1 VSDTVHPRDPDGQV
15 ESEGLLEDMGYHGQL
30 HRGLNLLGNLALT
43 LSDITPTASLLVV
56 GTAVIATA
64 GTGSVWAYL
73 IGGFIALNVAL
84 CMGELGSMFPVAG
97 GLYSIVTRVLG
108 RPIGFLALL
117 DYIGQAVFLP
127 ASVAFGVGTYIHS
140 LAPSLSTNWIAAGMM
155 ILVALVAMLD
165 VKLNAIMIGF
175 FLVIELVVVVIL
187 ALAGFL
193 HPHQSLSTF
202 THPHMAAGTSG
213 IGPVATSAILAA
225 LAVALFSV
233 NGYDSAINFSEET
246 EGSAAGVGKAVVLAA
261 SIGIVFELI
270 PFIGVS
276 LGATNLPGFLHSST
290 PLTDVVRS
298 SFGHTAVTL
307 VTWGAILAIF
317 NASLAITLQFSRV
330 VWASGRDRAWPLPVS
345 RALAWVHPRF
355 RMPWVA
361 NAVVGICGAIL
372 CIQSSLISVVTF
384 TSVLIIVLYALI
396 AISALVSRFTQK
408 QLERPFRMPLWPVS
422 PIIALVGVGIALS
435 QQKGSDL
442 IIVVAIFAGGIVYYL
457 GFLRPR
463 SDRYWSHLTV
473 PEHELAAA
481 ADTTK
486 PAGSHPDRVGS

>member
-1 VSDTVHPRDPDGQV
+1 MSQAVPPHEPPPAV
-15 ESEGLLEDMGYHGQL
+15 ESELLLEDMGYQASL
-30 HRGLNLLGNLALT
+30 QRGLNLIGNLALT

-73 IGGFIALNVAL
+73 IGGFIAINVAL

-108 RPIGFLALL
+108 RPVGFLALL
-117 DYIGQAVFLP
+117 DYIGQAIFLP
-127 ASVAFGVGTYIHS
+127 ASVAFGVGTYVHS
-140 LAPSLSTNWIAAGMM
+140 LAPSLSTNWIAAAMM
-155 ILVALVAMLD
+155 ILVALIACLD
-165 VKLNAIMIGF
+165 VKVNAIMIAF
-175 FLVIELVVVVIL
+175 FLAIEMLVVVML

-193 HPHQSLSTF
+193 HVHHSVSTF
-202 THPHMAAGTSG
+202 THPHMAAAGG
-213 IGPVATSAILAA
+213 LGPVSTSAIVAA

-246 EGSAAGVGKAVVLAA
+246 EGSASGVGRAVVLAA
-261 SIGIVFELI
+261 VIGIVFEVI

-276 LGATNLPGFLHSST
+276 LGAANLSGFLHSTT

-298 SFGHTAVTL
+298 SFGHTAVDL
-307 VTWGAILAIF
+307 VTYGAILAIF

-345 RALAWVHPRF
+345 RALEWVHPRF

-361 NAVVGICGAIL
+361 TLLVGVCGAVL
-372 CIQSSLISVVTF
+372 CVQSSLISVVTF

-396 AISALVSRFTQK
+396 AIAALVSRVRQRE
-408 QLERPFRMPLWPVS
+408 LERPFRMPLWPVS
-422 PIIALVGVGIALS
+422 PVITLVGVGIAIS

-442 IIVVAIFAGGIVYYL
+442 LIVAAIFVGGLVYYG
-457 GFLRPR
+457 GFLAPR
-463 SDRYWSHLTV
+463 KDRYWSHLTV
-473 PEHELAAA
+473 PEHELAAERA
-481 ADTTK
+481 R
-486 PAGSHPDRVGS
+486 S

>member
-1 VSDTVHPRDPDGQV
+1 VSDVVHPHHPPQEV
-15 ESEGLLEDMGYHGQL
+15 ESEQLLEDMGYQREL
-30 HRGLNLLGNLALT
+30 QRGLNLLGNLALT

-127 ASVAFGVGTYIHS
+127 ASVAFGVGTYINS

-155 ILVALVAMLD
+155 ILVALIACLD
-165 VKLNAIMIGF
+165 VKLNAVMIAF
-175 FLVIELVVVVIL
+175 FLVIELVVVVVL

-193 HPHQSLSTF
+193 HPHQPLSAF

-213 IGPVATSAILAA
+213 LGPVATSAILAA

-246 EGSAAGVGKAVVLAA
+246 EGSASGVGKAVVLAA
-261 SIGIVFELI
+261 TVGIVFELI

-276 LGATNLPGFLHSST
+276 LGAANLPGFLHSTT

-307 VTWGAILAIF
+307 VTYGAILAIF

-330 VWASGRDRAWPLPVS
+330 VWASGRDRAWPMPIS
-345 RALAWVHPRF
+345 NALAWVHPRF
-355 RMPWVA
+355 RMPWVSTML
-361 NAVVGICGAIL
+361 VGLLGAIL

-384 TSVLIIVLYALI
+384 TAVLIIVLYALI
-396 AISALVSRFTQK
+396 AISALVSRFTQRG
-408 QLERPFRMPLWPVS
+408 LERPFTMPLWPVS

-442 IIVVAIFAGGIVYYL
+442 IIVAAIFAGGIVYYL

-463 SDRYWSHLTV
+463 QDRYWSHLTV
-473 PEHELAAA
+473 PEHELAVV
-481 ADTTK
+481 
-486 PAGSHPDRVGS
+486 PE

>member
-1 VSDTVHPRDPDGQV
+1 MSQTVPPRKPGEGV
-15 ESEGLLEDMGYHGQL
+15 ESELLLEDMGYQPSL
-30 HRGLNLLGNLALT
+30 QRGLNLLGNLALT

-73 IGGFIALNVAL
+73 IGGFIAINVAL

-108 RPIGFLALL
+108 RPAGFLALL
-117 DYIGQAVFLP
+117 DYIGQAIFLP

-155 ILVALVAMLD
+155 ILVALIACLD
-165 VKLNAIMIGF
+165 VKVNAVMIAF
-175 FLVIELVVVVIL
+175 FLAIEMAVVVML

-193 HPHQSLSTF
+193 HVHQSVSTF
-202 THPHMAAGTSG
+202 THPHMAAGTNG
-213 IGPVATSAILAA
+213 LGPVATSAVLAA

-246 EGSAAGVGKAVVLAA
+246 EGSASGVGRAVVLAA
-261 SIGIVFELI
+261 VIGILFEVI

-276 LGATNLPGFLHSST
+276 LGASDLPGFLHSAT

-298 SFGHTAVTL
+298 SFGHTAVTI

-330 VWASGRDRAWPLPVS
+330 VWASGRDRAWPMPIS
-345 RALAWVHPRF
+345 RALEWVHPRF

-361 NAVVGICGAIL
+361 TMLVGVCGAIL
-372 CIQSSLISVVTF
+372 CIQSSLLSVVTF

-396 AISALVSRFTQK
+396 AVSALVSRFTQRD
-408 QLERPFRMPLWPVS
+408 LERPFRMPLWPVS
-422 PIIALVGVGIALS
+422 PVIALVGVGIAIS

-442 IIVVAIFAGGIVYYL
+442 LIVAAIFVGGVVYYV
-457 GFLRPR
+457 GFLAPR
-463 SDRYWSHLTV
+463 KDRYWSHLTV
-473 PEHELAAA
+473 PEHEL
-481 ADTTK
+481 
-486 PAGSHPDRVGS
+486 GDRA

>member
-1 VSDTVHPRDPDGQV
+1 MSHIAPQRHEGPEV
-15 ESEGLLEDMGYHGQL
+15 ESELLLEEMGYEPQL
-30 HRGLNLLGNLALT
+30 QRGLNILGNLALT

-117 DYIGQAVFLP
+117 DYIGQAIFLP
-127 ASVAFGVGTYIHS
+127 ASVAFGIGTYINS
-140 LAPSLSTNWIAAGMM
+140 LYPSLSTKWIAAGMM
-155 ILVALVAMLD
+155 ILVALIACMD
-165 VKLNAIMIGF
+165 VRLNAVMIAF
-175 FLVIELVVVVIL
+175 FLALEIGVVIML

-193 HPHQSLSTF
+193 HTHQSLSTF
-202 THPHMAAGTSG
+202 TNPHMAAGTHG
-213 IGPVATSAILAA
+213 IGPVATSAIIAA
-225 LAVALFSV
+225 LATALFSV

-246 EGSAAGVGKAVVLAA
+246 EGEASSVGKAVVLAA
-261 SIGIVFELI
+261 SIGIVFEVI

-276 LGATNLPGFLHSST
+276 LGAADLPGFLHSTT

-298 SFGHTAVTL
+298 SFGHTAVDI

-317 NASLAITLQFSRV
+317 NASLAITLQFARV
-330 VWASGRDRAWPLPVS
+330 TYASGRDKAWPMPIS
-345 RALAWVHPRF
+345 RALAYVHPRF

-361 NAVVGICGAIL
+361 TMTVGVLGAIL
-372 CIQSSLISVVTF
+372 CAQSSLISVVTF
-384 TSVLIIVLYALI
+384 TSVLIIILYALI
-396 AISALVSRFTQK
+396 AISALVSRVRQK
-408 QLERPFRMPLWPVS
+408 ELERPFRMALWPI
-422 PIIALVGVGIALS
+422 PPLIALAGVGVALS

-442 IIVVAIFAGGIVYYL
+442 IICAAIFGGGIIYYF
-457 GFLRPR
+457 GFLAPR

-473 PEHELAAA
+473 PERELAAA
-481 ADTTK
+481 AE
-486 PAGSHPDRVGS
+486 ADR

>member
-1 VSDTVHPRDPDGQV
+1 MSQTVPPH
-15 ESEGLLEDMGYHGQL
+15 ESGESVDSELLLEDMGYQPSL
-30 HRGLNLLGNLALT
+30 QRGLNLLGNLALT

-73 IGGFIALNVAL
+73 IGGFIAINVAL

-108 RPIGFLALL
+108 RPAGFLALL
-117 DYIGQAVFLP
+117 DYIGQAIFLP

-155 ILVALVAMLD
+155 ILVALIACLD
-165 VKLNAIMIGF
+165 VKLNAVMIAF
-175 FLVIELVVVVIL
+175 FLAIEMAVVVML

-193 HPHQSLSTF
+193 HVHQSVSTF
-202 THPHMAAGTSG
+202 THAHMAAGTSG
-213 IGPVATSAILAA
+213 LGPVSTSAILAA

-246 EGSAAGVGKAVVLAA
+246 EGSASGVGRAVVLAA
-261 SIGIVFELI
+261 VIGILFEVI

-276 LGATNLPGFLHSST
+276 LGTSDLPGFLHSST

-298 SFGHTAVTL
+298 SFGHTAVTI

-330 VWASGRDRAWPLPVS
+330 VWASGRDRAWPMPIS
-345 RALAWVHPRF
+345 RALEWVHPRF

-361 NAVVGICGAIL
+361 TMLVGVCGAIL
-372 CIQSSLISVVTF
+372 CIQSSLLSVVTF

-396 AISALVSRFTQK
+396 AISALVSRFSQRD
-408 QLERPFRMPLWPVS
+408 LERPFRMPLWPVS
-422 PIIALVGVGIALS
+422 PVIALVGVGIAIS

-442 IIVVAIFAGGIVYYL
+442 LIVAAIFAGGVIYYV
-457 GFLRPR
+457 GFLAPR
-463 SDRYWSHLTV
+463 KDRYWSHLTV
-473 PEHELAAA
+473 PEHELAA
-481 ADTTK
+481 DPK
-486 PAGSHPDRVGS
+486 QP

>member
-1 VSDTVHPRDPDGQV
+1 MSQRVPPHESGETV
-15 ESEGLLEDMGYHGQL
+15 ESELLLEDMGYQPSL
-30 HRGLNLLGNLALT
+30 QRGLNLLGNLALT

-73 IGGFIALNVAL
+73 IGGFIAINVAL

-108 RPIGFLALL
+108 RPAGFLALL

-155 ILVALVAMLD
+155 ILVALIACLD
-165 VKLNAIMIGF
+165 VKVNAVMIAF
-175 FLVIELVVVVIL
+175 FLAIEMAVVVML

-193 HPHQSLSTF
+193 HVHQSVSTF
-202 THPHMAAGTSG
+202 THAHMAAGTSG
-213 IGPVATSAILAA
+213 LGPVSTSAILAA

-246 EGSAAGVGKAVVLAA
+246 EGSASGVGRAVVLAA
-261 SIGIVFELI
+261 VIGILFEVI

-276 LGATNLPGFLHSST
+276 LGASDLPGFLHSAT

-298 SFGHTAVTL
+298 SFGHTAVTI

-330 VWASGRDRAWPLPVS
+330 VWASGRDRAWPMPIS
-345 RALAWVHPRF
+345 RALEWVHPRF

-361 NAVVGICGAIL
+361 TMLVGVCGAIL
-372 CIQSSLISVVTF
+372 CIQSSLLSVVTF

-396 AISALVSRFTQK
+396 AISALVSRLTQRG
-408 QLERPFRMPLWPVS
+408 LERPFRMPLWPVS
-422 PIIALVGVGIALS
+422 PVIALVGVGIAIS

-442 IIVVAIFAGGIVYYL
+442 LIVAAIFVGGIIYYI
-457 GFLRPR
+457 GFLAPR
-463 SDRYWSHLTV
+463 KDRYWSHLTV
-473 PEHELAAA
+473 PEHEL
-481 ADTTK
+481 
-486 PAGSHPDRVGS
+486 GDRA

>member
-1 VSDTVHPRDPDGQV
+1 MSQTVPPHEPGEGV
-15 ESEGLLEDMGYHGQL
+15 ESELLLEDMGYQPSL
-30 HRGLNLLGNLALT
+30 QRGLNLLGNLALT

-73 IGGFIALNVAL
+73 IGGFIAINVAL

-108 RPIGFLALL
+108 RPAGFLALL
-117 DYIGQAVFLP
+117 DYIGQAIFLP

-155 ILVALVAMLD
+155 ILVALIACLD
-165 VKLNAIMIGF
+165 VKVNAVMIAF
-175 FLVIELVVVVIL
+175 FLAIEMAVVVML

-193 HPHQSLSTF
+193 HVHQSVSTF
-202 THPHMAAGTSG
+202 THAHMAAGTSG
-213 IGPVATSAILAA
+213 LGPVSTSAVLAA

-246 EGSAAGVGKAVVLAA
+246 EGSASGVGRAVVLAA
-261 SIGIVFELI
+261 VIGILFEVI

-276 LGATNLPGFLHSST
+276 LGASDLPGFLHSPT

-298 SFGHTAVTL
+298 SFGHTAVTI

-330 VWASGRDRAWPLPVS
+330 VWASGRDRAWPMPIS
-345 RALAWVHPRF
+345 RALEWVHPRF

-361 NAVVGICGAIL
+361 TMLVGVCGAIL
-372 CIQSSLISVVTF
+372 CIQSSLLSVVTF

-396 AISALVSRFTQK
+396 AISALVSRFTQRG
-408 QLERPFRMPLWPVS
+408 LERPFRMPLWPAS
-422 PIIALVGVGIALS
+422 PVIALVGVGIAIS

-442 IIVVAIFAGGIVYYL
+442 LIVLAIFAGGIIYYV
-457 GFLRPR
+457 GFLAPR
-463 SDRYWSHLTV
+463 KDRYWSHLTV
-473 PEHELAAA
+473 PEHELGDHA
-481 ADTTK
+481 
-486 PAGSHPDRVGS
+486 

>member
-1 VSDTVHPRDPDGQV
+1 MSETVPPHESGETV
-15 ESEGLLEDMGYHGQL
+15 ESELLLEDMGYQPSL
-30 HRGLNLLGNLALT
+30 QRGLNLLGNLALT

-73 IGGFIALNVAL
+73 IGGFIAINVAL

-108 RPIGFLALL
+108 RPAGFLALL
-117 DYIGQAVFLP
+117 DYIGQAIFLP

-155 ILVALVAMLD
+155 ILVALIACLD
-165 VKLNAIMIGF
+165 VKLNAVMIAF
-175 FLVIELVVVVIL
+175 FLAIEMAVVVML

-193 HPHQSLSTF
+193 HVHQSVSTF
-202 THPHMAAGTSG
+202 THAHMAAGTSG
-213 IGPVATSAILAA
+213 LGPVSTSAILAA

-246 EGSAAGVGKAVVLAA
+246 EGSASGVGRAVVLAA
-261 SIGIVFELI
+261 VIGILFEVI

-276 LGATNLPGFLHSST
+276 LGASDLPGFLHSST

-298 SFGHTAVTL
+298 SFGHTAVTI

-330 VWASGRDRAWPLPVS
+330 VWASGRDRAWPLPIS
-345 RALAWVHPRF
+345 RALEWVHPRA

-361 NAVVGICGAIL
+361 TMLVGVCGAIL
-372 CIQSSLISVVTF
+372 CIQSSLLSVVTF

-396 AISALVSRFTQK
+396 AISALVSRFTQRD
-408 QLERPFRMPLWPVS
+408 LERPFRMPLWPAS
-422 PIIALVGVGIALS
+422 PVIALVGVGIAIS

-442 IIVVAIFAGGIVYYL
+442 LIVAAIFLGGVVYYV
-457 GFLRPR
+457 GFLAPR
-463 SDRYWSHLTV
+463 KDRYWSHLTV
-473 PEHELAAA
+473 PEHEL
-481 ADTTK
+481 
-486 PAGSHPDRVGS
+486 SDRA

>member
-1 VSDTVHPRDPDGQV
+1 MSPGGAPHEPGETV
-15 ESEGLLEDMGYHGQL
+15 ESELLLEDMGYQASL
-30 HRGLNLLGNLALT
+30 QRGLNLLGNLALT

-73 IGGFIALNVAL
+73 IGGFIAINVAL

-108 RPIGFLALL
+108 RPVGFLALL
-117 DYIGQAVFLP
+117 DYIGQAIFLP
-127 ASVAFGVGTYIHS
+127 ASVAFGVGTYIHA

-155 ILVALVAMLD
+155 ILVALIACLD
-165 VKLNAIMIGF
+165 VKVNAVMIAF
-175 FLVIELVVVVIL
+175 FLAIEMAVVVML

-193 HPHQSLSTF
+193 HVHQSVSTF
-202 THPHMAAGTSG
+202 THAHMATGTSG
-213 IGPVATSAILAA
+213 LGPVSTSAILAA

-246 EGSAAGVGKAVVLAA
+246 EGSASGVGRAVVLAA
-261 SIGIVFELI
+261 VIGIVFEVI

-276 LGATNLPGFLHSST
+276 LGAADLPGFLHSST

-298 SFGHTAVTL
+298 SFGHTAVTI
-307 VTWGAILAIF
+307 VTYGAILAIF

-330 VWASGRDRAWPLPVS
+330 VWASGRDRAWPMPIS

-361 NAVVGICGAIL
+361 TMLVGVCGAVL

-396 AISALVSRFTQK
+396 AICALVSRFTQRE
-408 QLERPFRMPLWPVS
+408 LERPFRMPLWPIS
-422 PIIALVGVGIALS
+422 PVIALVGVGIAIS

-442 IIVVAIFAGGIVYYL
+442 LIVAAILVGGLVYYV
-457 GFLRPR
+457 GFLAPR
-463 SDRYWSHLTV
+463 KDRYWSHLTV
-473 PEHELAAA
+473 PEHELAA
-481 ADTTK
+481 
-486 PAGSHPDRVGS
+486 GSARP

>member
-1 VSDTVHPRDPDGQV
+1 VTETAPPHHHGAEV
-15 ESEGLLEDMGYHGQL
+15 ESELLLEDMGYQPQL
-30 HRGLNLLGNLALT
+30 QRGLNLLGNLALT

-64 GTGSVWAYL
+64 GTGSLWAYL

-117 DYIGQAVFLP
+117 DYMGQAVFLP

-140 LAPSLSTNWIAAGMM
+140 LAPSLSTNWVAAGMM
-155 ILVALVAMLD
+155 ILVAVVACLD
-165 VKLNAIMIGF
+165 VKLNAVVIGF
-175 FLVIELVVVVIL
+175 FLVIEMAVVVML

-202 THPHMAAGTSG
+202 TSPHMAAGASG
-213 IGPVATSAILAA
+213 IGPVTTSAILAA
-225 LAVALFSV
+225 LATALFSV

-246 EGSAAGVGKAVVLAA
+246 EGSASGVGKAVVLAA
-261 SIGIVFELI
+261 SIGIVFEVI

-276 LGATNLPGFLHSST
+276 LGAADLPGFLHSAT

-298 SFGHTAVTL
+298 SFGHTAVTI
-307 VTWGAILAIF
+307 VTYGAILAIF
-317 NASLAITLQFSRV
+317 NASLAITLQFARV
-330 VWASGRDRAWPLPVS
+330 VYASGRDRAWPLPIS
-345 RALAWVHPRF
+345 NALSWVHPRF
-355 RMPWVA
+355 RMPWVSTML
-361 NAVVGICGAIL
+361 VGVCGAIL

-384 TSVLIIVLYALI
+384 TAVLIIILYALI
-396 AISALVSRFTQK
+396 AISTLVSRFTQRE
-408 QLERPFRMPLWPVS
+408 LDRPFRMPVWPV
-422 PIIALVGVGIALS
+422 PPLIALAGVGIALS

-442 IIVVAIFAGGIVYYL
+442 VIVAAIIAGGIIYYV
-457 GFLRPR
+457 GFLMPR
-463 SDRYWSHLTV
+463 RDRYWSHLTV
-473 PEHELAAA
+473 PEHELSAAA
-481 ADTTK
+481 SDTK
-486 PAGSHPDRVGS
+486 P

>member
-1 VSDTVHPRDPDGQV
+1 MSQTVPPHEPGEAV
-15 ESEGLLEDMGYHGQL
+15 ESELLLEEMGYQPSL
-30 HRGLNLLGNLALT
+30 QRGLNLLGNLALT

-73 IGGFIALNVAL
+73 IGGFIAINVAL

-108 RPIGFLALL
+108 RPAGFLALL
-117 DYIGQAVFLP
+117 DYIGQAIFLP

-155 ILVALVAMLD
+155 ILVALIACLD
-165 VKLNAIMIGF
+165 VKVNAVMIGF
-175 FLVIELVVVVIL
+175 FLAIEMAVVVML

-193 HPHQSLSTF
+193 HVHQSVSTF

-213 IGPVATSAILAA
+213 LGPVATSAVLAA

-246 EGSAAGVGKAVVLAA
+246 EGSASGVGRAVVLAA
-261 SIGIVFELI
+261 VIGILFEVI

-276 LGATNLPGFLHSST
+276 LGASDLPGFLHSAT

-298 SFGHTAVTL
+298 SFGHTAVTI

-330 VWASGRDRAWPLPVS
+330 VWASGRDRAWPMPIS
-345 RALAWVHPRF
+345 RALEWVHPRF

-361 NAVVGICGAIL
+361 TMLVGVCGAIL
-372 CIQSSLISVVTF
+372 CIQSSLLSVVTF

-396 AISALVSRFTQK
+396 AISALVSRFTQRG
-408 QLERPFRMPLWPVS
+408 LERPFRMPLWPVS
-422 PIIALVGVGIALS
+422 PVIALVGVGIAIS

-442 IIVVAIFAGGIVYYL
+442 LIVAAIFVGGLVYYV
-457 GFLRPR
+457 GFLAPR
-463 SDRYWSHLTV
+463 KDRYWSHLTV
-473 PEHELAAA
+473 PEHEL
-481 ADTTK
+481 
-486 PAGSHPDRVGS
+486 GDRV